1 MGHERNARK
10 SAAIA
15 AASPEPRR
23 AQDTHVT
30 GDAVERSTA
39 DRFHPKE
46 LGLIVPPSILA
57 LADEVIE

>member
-1 MGHERNARK
+1 LGHERNARK

-30 GDAVERSTA
+30 GDDKKPVSPFIIAPRAQVSRA
-39 DRFHPKE
+39 AKHKRR
-46 LGLIVPPSILA
+46 
-57 LADEVIE
+57 